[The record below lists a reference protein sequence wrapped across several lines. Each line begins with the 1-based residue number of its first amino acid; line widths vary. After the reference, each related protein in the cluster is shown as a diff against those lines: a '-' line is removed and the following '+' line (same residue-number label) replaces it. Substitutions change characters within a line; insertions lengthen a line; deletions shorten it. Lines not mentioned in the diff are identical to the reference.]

1 MASLLSPG
9 VISREIDLTTVTPA
23 VASTEGGISMHA
35 QWGPLEKLVL
45 ITDELDLVDVFGKP
59 NNDNASNWFT
69 AKNFLSY
76 SGALYVSR
84 AMDTQ
89 SALNST
95 NGNAGKLIKNLDH
108 FEEQVYSDGEWA
120 AKYAGKIGDSLKV
133 SLADSSTFDSWTY
146 KSLFSEK
153 PDLDGLHIVVVDED
167 GLFSGVK
174 GTVLEKFEFLS
185 KFSDGKSE
193 DGSSTYYQK
202 VINESSEYLY
212 NLGHYSEMTGWGGSV
227 NDYLSFDEVSGLAS
241 HQNDSNGV
249 TQMHKI
255 MLSHLPDGSDP
266 TAPLTYE
273 TYTLD
278 LGQISL
284 QTYKLTLALDPAVLY
299 AADDLYT
306 FPTSGDV
313 ALVAGGSTDGID
325 HDTIIDTEV
334 KTPAKWNGQN
344 FAVGE
349 QVTHLD
355 PTDTGSGGTVYSWD
369 NTTGEIVLI
378 DFFGLFPNN
387 DQNFMDV
394 LQSAGG
400 AEAEISFF
408 HAPTTELIQF
418 QNTNFTVGQNVSQTV
433 NGVTVT
439 GEVTGWDETTGKLI
453 VLSEDAFVSNNDLN
467 DGGTIQ
473 KLYPVN
479 AVAMDTNPV
488 EDSVNVNTSHSLQHG
503 HDGAIAEANR
513 VSALSLFEDD
523 ELVDISFLLAG
534 EVKDSSVINE
544 IFRIVTL
551 RQDCLGVISPKKS
564 DCVNAIDPAGL
575 VKTFREGLN
584 VGGLKDLKG
593 SFMVMDDNW
602 KYQYDKYNDVNRW
615 VPCNGDTGGLMAE
628 TDLERAAWFS
638 PGGRSLK
645 NVIKLAWK
653 SKKAERDVLY
663 PLGINSVT
671 TFPGEGAILYGD
683 RTMLKRPSAFDRINV
698 RRLFIILRKTI
709 SRTARAFLFEQNTE
723 FTRERFKSTVIP
735 FLEEV
740 QGRQGITDFLVVCD
754 DTNNTG
760 QVIDQNRFIGD
771 IYIKPT
777 RSINFIE
784 LNFVAVRTDV
794 EFSEV
799 VGSV

>member
-133 SLADSSTFDSWTY
+133 SLADSSTFSGWSY
-146 KSLFSEK
+146 KSLFSEA

-212 NLGHYSEMTGWGGSV
+212 NLDHYSEMTGWGGSV
-227 NDYLSFDEVSGLAS
+227 GDYLSFDATTGLAS
-241 HQNDSNGV
+241 HENDSNGD

-255 MLSHLPDGSDP
+255 MLSHLPDASDP
-266 TAPLTYE
+266 TAPLTFE

-278 LGQISL
+278 LGQISVTSY
-284 QTYKLTLALDPAVLY
+284 QITLSVDQ
-299 AADDLYT
+299 
-306 FPTSGDV
+306 
-313 ALVAGGSTDGID
+313 AGG
-325 HDTIIDTEV
+325 
-334 KTPAKWNGQN
+334 KWNGTDFQI
-344 FAVGE
+344 GE
-349 QVTHLD
+349 QVNHDDGIL
-355 PTDTGSGGTVYSWD
+355 TGSFGTVYSWD
-369 NTTGEIVLI
+369 NTTGVLKLINTSGTFADVDPNIVDL
-378 DFFGLFPNN
+378 
-387 DQNFMDV
+387 MK
-394 LQSAGG
+394 G
-400 AEAEISFF
+400 ATSLAQAEVISFDGDV
-408 HAPTTELIQF
+408 TELIPF
-418 QNTNFTVGQNVSQTV
+418 QNTDFTTDQSVTQTV

-439 GEVTGWDETTGKLI
+439 GKVSSWSHSNG
-453 VLSEDAFVSNNDLN
+453 VLAVISEEPFVSNHSLN
-467 DGGTIQ
+467 DGGTVTQ

-479 AVAMDTNPV
+479 SVTVNTDPV
-488 EDSVNVNTSHSLQHG
+488 ESTINVNTTHSLQHG

-513 VSALSLFEDD
+513 VSALSIFEDD

-564 DCVNAIDPAGL
+564 DCVNAINPADL
-575 VKTFREGLN
+575 VKAFREGLN

-754 DTNNTG
+754 NTNNTG

>member
-9 VISREIDLTTVTPA
+9 VMSREIDLTTVTPA
-23 VASTEGGISMHA
+23 VASTEGGIAMHA

-59 NNDNASNWFT
+59 NNKNASNWFT

-84 AMDTQ
+84 AIDTQ
-89 SALNST
+89 TALNST
-95 NGNAGKLIKNLDH
+95 NGSAGKLIKNLDH
-108 FEEQVYSDGEWA
+108 FETLVYNDGEWA
-120 AKYAGKIGDSLKV
+120 AKYPGEIGNSLKV
-133 SLADSSTFDSWTY
+133 SLADSSTFDGWAY

-153 PDLDGLHIVVVDED
+153 PDLDGIHLVVVDED

-174 GTVLEKFEFLS
+174 DTVLEKFEFLS

-202 VINESSEYLY
+202 VINETSEYIY
-212 NLGHYSEMTGWGGSV
+212 NLDHYSEMTGWGKTS
-227 NDYLSFDEVSGLAS
+227 DEYLTFHEVTGVAS
-241 HQNDSNGV
+241 HKDNTKID
-249 TQMHKI
+249 KI
-255 MLSHLPDGSDP
+255 MLSFLPDQSDP

-278 LGQISL
+278 LGQIGV
-284 QTYKLTLALDPAVLY
+284 TYYPITL
-299 AADDLYT
+299 
-306 FPTSGDV
+306 SIDV
-313 ALVAGGSTDGID
+313 ANN
-325 HDTIIDTEV
+325 
-334 KTPAKWNGQN
+334 KWNNVN
-344 FAVGE
+344 FIVGE
-349 QVTHLD
+349 QIEHYDGVITSS
-355 PTDTGSGGTVYSWD
+355 TGTVYSWD
-369 NTTGEIVLI
+369 NTTGILKLI
-378 DFFGLFPNN
+378 DIGNSDFG
-387 DQNFMDV
+387 DQDSSIADEIRGV
-394 LQSAGG
+394 QSGAV
-400 AEAEISFF
+400 AEAVEFGDPNTVDGL
-408 HAPTTELIQF
+408 ATELIPHQS
-418 QNTNFTVGQNVSQTV
+418 TDFTVGQNVTQTV
-433 NGVTVT
+433 DGVTVT
-439 GEVTGWDETTGKLI
+439 GEVTDWDHAQGKLK
-453 VLSEDAFVSNNDLN
+453 VLSEDAFVANYDLN
-467 DGGTIQ
+467 DGGTQVQ
-473 KLYPVN
+473 KLYQVN
-479 AVAMDTNPV
+479 TVSMNTDPV
-488 EDSVNVNTSHSLQHG
+488 EASINVVTEHSLQHG
-503 HDGAIAEANR
+503 NDGAIAESNR
-513 VSALSLFEDD
+513 VTALGLFEDD

-534 EVKDSSVINE
+534 EATDSSVIDE
-544 IFRIVTL
+544 IFSIVTS

-564 DCVNAIDPAGL
+564 DCVNAINPSTN

-615 VPCNGDTGGLMAE
+615 VPCNGDTAGIMAE

-663 PLGINSVT
+663 PLGINSIT

-698 RRLFIILRKTI
+698 RRLFIVLRKTI
-709 SRTARAFLFEQNTE
+709 SRTARSFLFEQNTP
-723 FTRERFKSTVIP
+723 FTRERFKSTVVP

-777 RSINFIE
+777 RSVNFIE

>member
-133 SLADSSTFDSWTY
+133 SLADSSTFSGWSY
-146 KSLFSEK
+146 KSLFSEA

-212 NLGHYSEMTGWGGSV
+212 NLDHYSEMTGWGGSAG
-227 NDYLSFDEVSGLAS
+227 DYLSFDATTGLAS
-241 HQNDSNGV
+241 HENDSNGD

-255 MLSHLPDGSDP
+255 MLSHLPDASDP
-266 TAPLTYE
+266 TAPLTFE

-278 LGQISL
+278 LGQISVTSY
-284 QTYKLTLALDPAVLY
+284 QITLSVDQ
-299 AADDLYT
+299 
-306 FPTSGDV
+306 
-313 ALVAGGSTDGID
+313 AGG
-325 HDTIIDTEV
+325 
-334 KTPAKWNGQN
+334 KWNGTDFQI
-344 FAVGE
+344 GE
-349 QVTHLD
+349 QVNHD
-355 PTDTGSGGTVYSWD
+355 DGVVTGSFGTVYSWD
-369 NTTGEIVLI
+369 NTTGVLKLI
-378 DFFGLFPNN
+378 SVSGDFPDVDPNIADKMIGAN
-387 DQNFMDV
+387 SN
-394 LQSAGG
+394 
-400 AEAEISFF
+400 AEAEVISFDGDV
-408 HAPTTELIQF
+408 TELIPF
-418 QNTNFTVGQNVSQTV
+418 QNTDFTVDQSVTQTV

-439 GEVTGWDETTGKLI
+439 GKVSSWSHTNG
-453 VLSEDAFVSNNDLN
+453 VLAVVSEEAFVSNHSLN
-467 DGGTIQ
+467 DGGTVTQ

-479 AVAMDTNPV
+479 SVTMSTDPV
-488 EDSVNVNTSHSLQHG
+488 ESTINVNTTHSLQHG

-544 IFRIVTL
+544 IFRIATL

-564 DCVNAIDPAGL
+564 DCVNAINPADL
-575 VKTFREGLN
+575 VKAFREGLN

-754 DTNNTG
+754 NTNNTG

>member
-9 VISREIDLTTVTPA
+9 VLSREIDLTTVTPA
-23 VASTEGGISMHA
+23 VASTEGGIAMHA
-35 QWGPLEKLVL
+35 QWGPFEKIVL

-59 NNDNASNWFT
+59 NNANASNWFT

-84 AMDTQ
+84 ALDTQ
-89 SALNST
+89 KALNST

-108 FEEQVYSDGEWA
+108 FEDQVYSDGQWS
-120 AKYAGKIGDSLKV
+120 AKYPGKIGDSLKV
-133 SLADSSTFDSWTY
+133 SIADSSTFSGWEY

-153 PDLDGLHIVVVDED
+153 PDLDGLHIVVIDED

-174 GTVLEKFEFLS
+174 DNVLEKFEFLS

-202 VINESSEYLY
+202 VINETSEYIY
-212 NLGHYSEMTGWGGSV
+212 NIGHYTEMTGWGGSV
-227 NDYLSFDEVSGLAS
+227 DDYITFDSVGIAS
-241 HQNDSNGV
+241 HKLDDNGE

-255 MLSHLPDGSDP
+255 MLSHLPDASDP

-278 LGQISL
+278 LGKISL
-284 QTYKLTLALDPAVLY
+284 SYYQLTLSLDQAELY
-299 AADDLYT
+299 A
-306 FPTSGDV
+306 SGDIYPFPNAGNT
-313 ALVAGGSTDGID
+313 ALVAGGNTDGIN
-325 HDTIIDTEV
+325 HDDIIGIDV
-334 KTPAKWNGQN
+334 KTPAKWNGTN
-344 FAVGE
+344 FQIGE
-349 QVTHLD
+349 RVDHYD
-355 PTDTGSGGTVYSWD
+355 GVITGSYGTVYSWD
-369 NTTGEIVLI
+369 NTTGVLKLVNTVGNFDDLDLGII
-378 DFFGLFPNN
+378 DTLK
-387 DQNFMDV
+387 
-394 LQSAGG
+394 SAGG
-400 AEAEISFF
+400 AEAQIFSFDGDI
-408 HAPTTELIQF
+408 TELIPF
-418 QNTNFTVGQNVSQTV
+418 ESTDFTVGQSVNQTV

-439 GEVTGWDETTGKLI
+439 GEVTNWDSTTGKLEI
-453 VLSEDAFVSNNDLN
+453 LSEDAFVVNYDLN
-467 DGGTIQ
+467 DGGTTTQ

-488 EDSVNVNTSHSLQHG
+488 EESINVETSHSLKHG

-513 VSALSLFEDD
+513 VSALRLFEDD

-534 EVKDSSVINE
+534 EVKDSLVINE

-551 RQDCLGVISPKKS
+551 RQDCLGVISPKRS
-564 DCVNAIDPAGL
+564 DVVNAINPSDK
-575 VKTFREGLN
+575 VKAFREDLN

-602 KYQYDKYNDVNRW
+602 KYQYDKYNDINRW
-615 VPCNGDTGGLMAE
+615 VPCNGDTAGLMAE

-698 RRLFIILRKTI
+698 RRLFIVLRKTI
-709 SRTARAFLFEQNTE
+709 SRTARAFLFDQNTQ
-723 FTRERFKSTVIP
+723 FTRERFKNTVIP

-754 DTNNTG
+754 ETNNTG

>member
-133 SLADSSTFDSWTY
+133 SLADSSTFSGWSY
-146 KSLFSEK
+146 KSLFSEA

-212 NLGHYSEMTGWGGSV
+212 NLDHYSEMTGWGGSAG
-227 NDYLSFDEVSGLAS
+227 DYLSFDATTGLAS
-241 HQNDSNGV
+241 HENDSNGD

-255 MLSHLPDGSDP
+255 MLSHLPDASDP
-266 TAPLTYE
+266 TAPLTFE

-278 LGQISL
+278 LGQISVTSY
-284 QTYKLTLALDPAVLY
+284 QITLSVDQ
-299 AADDLYT
+299 
-306 FPTSGDV
+306 
-313 ALVAGGSTDGID
+313 AGG
-325 HDTIIDTEV
+325 
-334 KTPAKWNGQN
+334 KWNGTDFQI
-344 FAVGE
+344 GE
-349 QVTHLD
+349 QVNHD
-355 PTDTGSGGTVYSWD
+355 DGVVTGSFGTVYSWD
-369 NTTGEIVLI
+369 NTTGVLKLI
-378 DFFGLFPNN
+378 SVSGDFPDVDPNIADKMIGAN
-387 DQNFMDV
+387 SN
-394 LQSAGG
+394 
-400 AEAEISFF
+400 AEAEVISFDGDV
-408 HAPTTELIQF
+408 TELIPF
-418 QNTNFTVGQNVSQTV
+418 QNTDFTVDQSVTQTV

-439 GEVTGWDETTGKLI
+439 GKVSSWSHTNG
-453 VLSEDAFVSNNDLN
+453 VLAVVSEEAFVSNHSLN
-467 DGGTIQ
+467 DGGTVTQ

-479 AVAMDTNPV
+479 SVTMSTDPV
-488 EDSVNVNTSHSLQHG
+488 ESTINVNTTHSLQHG

-564 DCVNAIDPAGL
+564 DCVNAINPADL
-575 VKTFREGLN
+575 VKAFREGLN

-754 DTNNTG
+754 NTNNTG

>member
-23 VASTEGGISMHA
+23 VASTEGGIAMHA

-108 FEEQVYSDGEWA
+108 FEEQAYSDGEWA
-120 AKYAGKIGDSLKV
+120 AKYPGKIGDSLKV
-133 SLADSSTFDSWTY
+133 SLADSSTFSGWAY
-146 KSLFSEK
+146 KDLFSEK

-174 GTVLEKFEFLS
+174 GTVLEKFQFLS

-202 VINESSEYLY
+202 VINESSEYIY
-212 NLGHYSEMTGWGGSV
+212 NLDHYSEMTGWGGSV
-227 NDYLSFDEVSGLAS
+227 EDYLTFASDTGLAS
-241 HQNDSNGV
+241 HKNDSNGD

-255 MLSHLPDGSDP
+255 MLSHLPDASDP

-278 LGQISL
+278 LGQVSV
-284 QTYKLTLALDPAVLY
+284 TYFELVLSV
-299 AADDLYT
+299 DQ
-306 FPTSGDV
+306 
-313 ALVAGGSTDGID
+313 AGGI
-325 HDTIIDTEV
+325 
-334 KTPAKWNGQN
+334 WNGTN
-344 FAVGE
+344 FQIGE
-349 QVTHLD
+349 EVSHLD
-355 PTDTGSGGTVYSWD
+355 PTDTGSGGIVYSWD
-369 NTTGEIVLI
+369 NTTGVLKLI
-378 DFFGLFPNN
+378 STVGLFPNDDGTFN
-387 DQNFMDV
+387 DVIKGENSNAQTEVINFVGD
-394 LQSAGG
+394 Q
-400 AEAEISFF
+400 
-408 HAPTTELIQF
+408 TELIPF
-418 QNTNFTVGQNVSQTV
+418 QNTDFTVGQSVSQTV
-433 NGVTVT
+433 DGVTVT
-439 GEVTGWDETTGKLI
+439 GEVTGWNETTGKLI
-453 VLSEDAFVSNNDLN
+453 VLSEDAFVSNYDLN
-467 DGGTIQ
+467 DGGTTTQ
-473 KLYPVN
+473 KLYPVTD
-479 AVAMDTNPV
+479 VAMDTNPV
-488 EDSVNVNTSHSLQHG
+488 ETTINVQTTHSLQHG
-503 HDGAIAEANR
+503 HDGAIAESNR
-513 VSALSLFEDD
+513 VSALGLFEDD

-534 EVKDSSVINE
+534 EVKDSSVIDE
-544 IFRIVTL
+544 IFSIVTS

-564 DCVNAIDPAGL
+564 DCVNAINPSDK